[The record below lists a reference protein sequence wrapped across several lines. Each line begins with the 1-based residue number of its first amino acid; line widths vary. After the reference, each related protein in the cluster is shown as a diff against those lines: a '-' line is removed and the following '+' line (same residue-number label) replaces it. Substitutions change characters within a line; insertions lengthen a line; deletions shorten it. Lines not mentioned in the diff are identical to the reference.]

1 MTYRF
6 IARSVAGF
14 VQQLAVGYVAKG
26 YYFYVTGTIPEHKD
40 PARTDRKI
48 LDAYKVEVS
57 KWIRTR
63 RKQSGL
69 ANLHYL
75 RFGNFYVIIATHGVH
90 PFFEAEAKSLRDIR
104 RCPIFF
110 MGYSIG
116 CRRERGGG
124 KLHASVRIN
133 RDIFKALKARYEWA
147 ALECSVEQLMSELR
161 ALPYEPYAP
170 VRNQLRILLRA
181 INRRR
186 VVAGLES
193 VPDTAIRWRRAPV
206 KPFAEMAANCETQ
219 SDTETEANVS
229 EFFEPS
235 N

>member
-1 MTYRF
+1 VYRCV
-6 IARSVAGF
+6 ASSVAGF
-14 VQQLAVGYVAKG
+14 VQQLAVSYVAKG
-26 YYFYVTGTIPEHKD
+26 YYFYVTGTIPEHKN

-48 LDAYKVEVS
+48 LDSYAVEIS
-57 KWIRTR
+57 KWTRAR
-63 RKQSGL
+63 RKQKGL
-69 ANLHYL
+69 ANVHYL
-75 RFGNFYVIIATHGVH
+75 RCGNFYVIIATHGFH
-90 PFFEAEAKSLRDIR
+90 RFFAAEAKCLHDIR
-104 RCPIFF
+104 RRPIFF

-133 RDIFKALKARYEWA
+133 RDIFKALKVRYEWA
-147 ALECSVEQLMSELR
+147 ALECSVEQLISELR

-206 KPFAEMAANCETQ
+206 KPFRTLALDSESQPDSE
-219 SDTETEANVS
+219 TETNDCKFS
-229 EFFEPS
+229 
-235 N
+235 